1 MFLWNLIS
9 IVLVIIVLV
18 EARSNDWQRPKFT
31 SFATIAGLWF
41 VGSITL
47 FYLNQTA

>member
-9 IVLVIIVLV
+9 IVLVIIVLL

-41 VGSITL
+41 LGSL
-47 FYLNQTA
+47 GLYLIGGK

>member
-18 EARSNDWQRPKFT
+18 EVRSNDWQRPKFT

-41 VGSITL
+41 LGSL
-47 FYLNQTA
+47 ALYLIK